1 MCVLTADRYR
11 LLEVLGRS
19 GLGDVW
25 RAEDTSLGREVA
37 VKLLLDRTR
46 YPMRWNDSAGGV
58 DRAQLNHPHVLLRVY
73 DFGEDQDRCYLFMEL
88 VDNRSL
94 RAALTERGGPLE
106 GLRRYLDRSGAAC
119 PASAK
124 AGGIEWS

>member
-1 MCVLTADRYR
+1 MDWAMSGGPRTPRWAAKSPSICCWTAR
-11 LLEVLGRS
+11 G
-19 GLGDVW
+19 
-25 RAEDTSLGREVA
+25 
-37 VKLLLDRTR
+37 TR
-46 YPMRWNDSAGGV
+46 CGGTIPPGGV